1 MSVIEVELPDGTV
14 VEFPEGTDT
23 ATMERALASFAKPK
37 ADFSGVSGQSST
49 VPAAEEPSFLDN
61 LGRQAGLGARAA
73 MRGAYSLPGMVLDP
87 IMQATGQPTSHQA
100 ADLHADK
107 LGLPRPEYASERV
120 SGDITSALTGGGGVM
135 AAGRQMATRAPGVAQ
150 GVGEVLSSHPR
161 SQLVSLL
168 GGSGA
173 AGVTREQG
181 GSQGQQTLAG
191 LLGGLSPVAASTAS
205 AMGLRGLLRA
215 GEAGRQ
221 RMAGNPE
228 TLEPGNIAKFRSL
241 GGAEPSVG
249 QATQR
254 PWVQGLESLLAASP
268 TSAPRM
274 ARFAERQADDIG
286 AGLRDRGES
295 MFRNASAERAGRAIE
310 RGVDTF
316 AGNVKA
322 TRKALYWQAD
332 QHIPAS
338 TQIPLTR
345 TQQTL
350 SELTSLTPG
359 AESTTAVLV
368 NPRIAALAKTVGED
382 MHAARLTGQGGM
394 PYSAVKELRS
404 RIGEELSEFSLAPD
418 RPTAQYKRLYAALS
432 QDLEEAARKQGPAAE
447 QAARRAN
454 DYTRASAERLE
465 QIQRVVDKAGGSE
478 KVFQA
483 AMAGTK
489 DGGTTLRAVM
499 QSLPEEGQRAVTAAV
514 VKRMG
519 LATPGVQD
527 AAGDVFSA
535 QTFLTK
541 WNNISPEARRA
552 LFNRHGPKFTRDM
565 DKIAAVAGNIR
576 EGSKVFANPSGTANR
591 AAALSYYGGLAGSL
605 AAAPWTGGLPLA
617 LFVLG
622 GGAANVTARA
632 MTNPKFVDWLA
643 KATEMPVS
651 ALPQQIV
658 ALKAVAEDDPDVAE
672 VVESL
677 EQPSQ

>member
-1 MSVIEVELPDGTV
+1 MSVIEVELPDGTI

-23 ATMERALASFAKPK
+23 ATMERALASYAAPK
-37 ADFSGVSGQSST
+37 ADSSAVQGAST
-49 VPAAEEPSFLDN
+49 TAPAREEPGFLEQA
-61 LGRQAGLGARAA
+61 GRQVGLGVRAA

-87 IMQATGQPTSHQA
+87 IMQATGQPTSQQA

-120 SGDITSALTGGGGVM
+120 SGDLTSALTGGGGVM
-135 AAGRQMATRAPGVAQ
+135 AGGRQMAARAPGVAQ
-150 GVGEVLSSHPR
+150 RVGEVLASQPR
-161 SQLVSLL
+161 SQLAALL

-173 AGVTREQG
+173 AGLTREQG

-191 LLGGLSPVAASTAS
+191 LLGGLSPVAAHS
-205 AMGLRGLLRA
+205 AGKMGIRGLFRG

-221 RMAGNPE
+221 RME
-228 TLEPGNIAKFRSL
+228 ENIGAFRSL
-241 GGAEPSVG
+241 GAEPSVG
-249 QATQR
+249 QATANTR
-254 PWVQGLESLLAASP
+254 TRGIESLLAGGP
-268 TSAPRM
+268 TSAGRM
-274 ARFAERQADDIG
+274 ASFAEQQADDIG
-286 AGLRDRGES
+286 QGLRGRGEA
-295 MFRNASAERAGRAIE
+295 MFRNASAERAGRAVE

-338 TQIPLTR
+338 TQLPLTR

-382 MHAARLTGQGGM
+382 MYAARLTGQGGM

-465 QIQRVVDKAGGSE
+465 QIQRVVDKAGGPE

-483 AMAGTK
+483 AVAGTK

-519 LATPGVQD
+519 LATPGAQD
-527 AAGDVFSA
+527 AAGELFSA

-541 WNNISPEARRA
+541 WNNLSPEARRA
-552 LFNRHGPKFTRDM
+552 LFDRHGPKFTRDM
-565 DKIAAVAGNIR
+565 DKIASVAANIK
-576 EGSKVFANPSGTANR
+576 EGSKVFANPSGTAPR
-591 AAALSYYGGLAGSL
+591 ATAIGYWGGLAGS
-605 AAAPWTGGLPLA
+605 AAAMPFAGPMPLA
-617 LFVLG
+617 GFVVSG
-622 GGAANVTARA
+622 VASNAMARA

-643 KATEMPVS
+643 KATELPVS
-651 ALPQQIV
+651 ALPQQVV
-658 ALKAVAEDDPDVAE
+658 ALKSVAEDDPDVAE
-672 VVESL
+672 VLAEL
-677 EQPSQ
+677 EAKGQ